1 MAYELLQ
8 CANHFYSIHRD
19 IIKYTLMNIS
29 QIFKASI
36 AVVISV
42 SCVISSVHA
51 ESVIIPKPPVLN
63 ATAYV
68 LMDAASGEIL
78 VQKNADKQLPPASM
92 TKMMTS
98 YLATHELAL
107 GNLGE
112 QDQVPISIKAWKM
125 GGSKMFIREGR
136 DVALI
141 DLIKGIIIQSGND
154 ASIAVSEYIAGSEDA
169 FVDLMNKHTQHMGM
183 TNTQFKN
190 ATGWPA
196 KGHFSSAHDM
206 AILAQAIINDH
217 PEYYSLYKEKYF
229 EFNKIRQPNRNKLL
243 WRDPSVDGLK
253 TGHTDEAGFC
263 LTASAQ
269 RNGMRLIAV
278 VMGTN
283 SENARATETQKL
295 LTYGFRYFETHR
307 LYQAGAS
314 IKSLPVWFG
323 EETAFDIGLNKDLY
337 ITIARGSKEQ
347 LQVETLTNKFIEAP
361 LNAGEIQ
368 GMLTIRLEDKV
379 LAERSLV
386 ALNNV
391 AEAGFFSRFW
401 DGIKLFFIKLGGGE
415 G

>member
-1 MAYELLQ
+1 MKFTDTLL
-8 CANHFYSIHRD
+8 N
-19 IIKYTLMNIS
+19 YTLMNIREV
-29 QIFKASI
+29 FTASI
-36 AVVISV
+36 VAIISV
-42 SCVISSVHA
+42 TCTLSTA
-51 ESVIIPKPPVLN
+51 QAQSVIIPKSPVIN

-78 VQKNADKQLPPASM
+78 VQKNADQQLPPASM

-107 GNLGE
+107 GNLSE

-141 DLIKGIIIQSGND
+141 DLIKGIVIQSGND
-154 ASIAVSEYIAGSEDA
+154 ASIAVSEYVAGSEDA
-169 FVDLMNKHTQHMGM
+169 FVDLMNQHAQRMGM
-183 TNTQFKN
+183 ANTQFKN

-196 KGHFSSAHDM
+196 KGHVSSALDM

-217 PEYYSLYKEKYF
+217 PEYYALYKEKYF

-253 TGHTDEAGFC
+253 TGHTEEAGYC
-263 LTASAQ
+263 LTASAK
-269 RNGMRLIAV
+269 RDGMRLIAV

-295 LTYGFRYFETHR
+295 LTYGFRYFETYR
-307 LYQAGAS
+307 LYEAGAT
-314 IKSLPVWFG
+314 IKTLPVWYG
-323 EETAFDIGLNKDLY
+323 EETEFDIGLNKDLH
-337 ITIARGSKEQ
+337 ITIARGSKEH
-347 LQVETLTNKFIEAP
+347 LQVETLTNEFIEGP
-361 LNAGEIQ
+361 LNTGEIQ
-368 GMLTIRLEDKV
+368 GTLTIRLEDKV

-386 ALNNV
+386 ALNDV
-391 AEAGFFSRFW
+391 TEAGLFSRLW
-401 DGIKLFFIKLGGGE
+401 DGIKLFFIKLSGSE

>member
-1 MAYELLQ
+1 M
-8 CANHFYSIHRD
+8 
-19 IIKYTLMNIS
+19 IIRQLFT
-29 QIFKASI
+29 A
-36 AVVISV
+36 
-42 SCVISSVHA
+42 SCVAIISFSCAISSVQA
-51 ESVIIPKPPVLN
+51 ESVIIPKPPILN

-68 LMDAASGEIL
+68 LMDAVSGEIL

-112 QDQVPISIKAWKM
+112 QDQVPVSVKAWKM

-136 DVALI
+136 NVPLI

-154 ASIAVSEYIAGSEDA
+154 ASIAVSEYVAGSEDA
-169 FVDLMNKHTQHMGM
+169 FVDLMNKHAQRMGM
-183 TNTQFKN
+183 VNTQFQN

-196 KGHFSSAHDM
+196 KNHFSSAHDM
-206 AILAQAIINDH
+206 AVLAQAIVNDH
-217 PEYYSLYKEKYF
+217 PEYYALYKEKYF

-253 TGHTDEAGFC
+253 TGHTEEAGYC

-278 VMGTN
+278 VMGTK
-283 SENARATETQKL
+283 SENARAIETQKL

-307 LYQAGAS
+307 LYQAGDS
-314 IKSLPVWFG
+314 IKTLPVWYG
-323 EETAFDIGLNKDLY
+323 EETQFEVGIADDLY
-337 ITIARGSKEQ
+337 ITVARGAKEQ
-347 LQVETLTNKFIEAP
+347 LELETLTNEFIEAP
-361 LNAGEIQ
+361 LSIGESQ
-368 GMLTIRLEDKV
+368 GSITIRLNDKV
-379 LAERSLV
+379 IAERSLV
-386 ALNNV
+386 VLNNV
-391 AEAGFFSRFW
+391 TEAGFFSRLW
-401 DGIKLFFIKLGGGE
+401 DGIKLFFKKLIGSE

>member
-1 MAYELLQ
+1 MRQLFFMKFTDTLL
-8 CANHFYSIHRD
+8 N
-19 IIKYTLMNIS
+19 YTLMNIREVFTS
-29 QIFKASI
+29 SI
-36 AVVISV
+36 IAIISV
-42 SCVISSVHA
+42 TCILSTA
-51 ESVIIPKPPVLN
+51 QAQTVIIPKSPVIN

-107 GNLGE
+107 GNLSE

-141 DLIKGIIIQSGND
+141 DLIKGIVIQSGND
-154 ASIAVSEYIAGSEDA
+154 ASIAVSEYVAGSEDA
-169 FVDLMNKHTQHMGM
+169 FVDLMNQHAQRMGM
-183 TNTQFKN
+183 ADTQFKN

-196 KGHFSSAHDM
+196 KGHVSSALDM

-217 PEYYSLYKEKYF
+217 PEYYELYKEKYF

-253 TGHTDEAGFC
+253 TGHTEEAGYC
-263 LTASAQ
+263 LTASAK
-269 RNGMRLIAV
+269 RDGMRLIAV

-295 LTYGFRYFETHR
+295 LTYGFRYFETYR
-307 LYQAGAS
+307 LYEAGAT
-314 IKSLPVWFG
+314 IKTLPVWYG
-323 EETAFDIGLNKDLY
+323 EETEFDIGLNKDLH
-337 ITIARGSKEQ
+337 ITIARGSKEH
-347 LQVETLTNKFIEAP
+347 LQVETLTNEFIEGP
-361 LNAGEIQ
+361 LNTGDIQ
-368 GMLTIRLEDKV
+368 GTLTIRLEDKV

-386 ALNNV
+386 ALNDV
-391 AEAGFFSRFW
+391 TEAGLFSRLW
-401 DGIKLFFIKLGGGE
+401 DGIKLFFIKLSGSE

>member
-1 MAYELLQ
+1 M
-8 CANHFYSIHRD
+8 
-19 IIKYTLMNIS
+19 TLR
-29 QIFKASI
+29 QIFSASI
-36 AVVISV
+36 AAIISF
-42 SCVISSVHA
+42 SCLSTSVQA

-107 GNLGE
+107 GNLSE
-112 QDQVPISIKAWKM
+112 QDSVPVSVKAWKM

-136 DVALI
+136 NVPFI

-154 ASIAVSEYIAGSEDA
+154 ASIAVSEYVAGSEDA
-169 FVDLMNKHTQHMGM
+169 FVDLMNQHAKRMGM
-183 TNTQFKN
+183 DNTQFQN

-196 KGHFSSAHDM
+196 KNHFSSAHDM
-206 AILAQAIINDH
+206 AILARSIVNDH

-253 TGHTDEAGFC
+253 TGHTDEAGYC

-278 VMGTN
+278 VMGTK

-307 LYQAGAS
+307 LYQAGDS
-314 IKSLPVWFG
+314 IKTLPVWYAN
-323 EETAFDIGLNKDLY
+323 ETEFDVGIADDLF
-337 ITIARGSKEQ
+337 ITVARGAKEQ
-347 LQVETLTNKFIEAP
+347 LQIETLTNEFIEAP
-361 LNAGEIQ
+361 IKTGENQ
-368 GMLTIRLEDKV
+368 GTLTIRLDDKI
-379 LAERSLV
+379 LAERALV
-386 ALNNV
+386 ALSDV
-391 AEAGFFSRFW
+391 SEAGFFSRLW
-401 DGIKLFFIKLGGGE
+401 DGIKLFFIKLTGGE

>member
-8 CANHFYSIHRD
+8 CVNHFYSIHRD
-19 IIKYTLMNIS
+19 IIRYTLMNIS

-63 ATAYV
+63 ASAYV

-368 GMLTIRLEDKV
+368 GMLTIRLDDKV

>member
-1 MAYELLQ
+1 MT
-8 CANHFYSIHRD
+8 IR
-19 IIKYTLMNIS
+19 
-29 QIFKASI
+29 QIFTASCAAI
-36 AVVISV
+36 ISF
-42 SCVISSVHA
+42 SCALTSVQA

-112 QDQVPISIKAWKM
+112 QDQVPVSIKAWKM

-136 DVALI
+136 NVALI

-154 ASIAVSEYIAGSEDA
+154 ASIAVSEYVAGSEDA
-169 FVDLMNKHTQHMGM
+169 FVDLMNKHAQRMGM
-183 TNTQFKN
+183 VNTQFQN

-206 AILAQAIINDH
+206 AVLAQAIVNDH

-253 TGHTDEAGFC
+253 TGHTEEAGFC

-278 VMGTN
+278 VMGTK

-307 LYQAGAS
+307 LYKAGES
-314 IKSLPVWFG
+314 IKTLPVWYG
-323 EETAFDIGLNKDLY
+323 EEIQFEVGLTDDLY
-337 ITIARGSKEQ
+337 ITVARGAKEQ
-347 LQVETLTNKFIEAP
+347 LQLETLTNEFIEAP
-361 LNAGEIQ
+361 LSTGEDQ
-368 GMLTIRLEDKV
+368 GSLTIRLNDKII
-379 LAERSLV
+379 AERPLV
-386 ALNNV
+386 VLTNV
-391 AEAGFFSRFW
+391 TEAGFFSRLW
-401 DGIKLFFIKLGGGE
+401 DGIKLFFIKLIGGE

>member
-1 MAYELLQ
+1 MPRSFL
-8 CANHFYSIHRD
+8 FYSLIHYL
-19 IIKYTLMNIS
+19 KHKTMNIR
-29 QIFKASI
+29 QIFTASCAAI
-36 AVVISV
+36 ISF
-42 SCVISSVHA
+42 SCTLSSVQA

-78 VQKNADKQLPPASM
+78 VQKNAEKQLPPASM

-112 QDQVPISIKAWKM
+112 QDQVPVSVKAWKM

-154 ASIAVSEYIAGSEDA
+154 ASIAVSEYVAGSEDA
-169 FVDLMNKHTQHMGM
+169 FVDLMNQHAQRMGM
-183 TNTQFKN
+183 VNTQFQN

-196 KGHFSSAHDM
+196 KNHFSSAHDM
-206 AILAQAIINDH
+206 AILAQAIVNDH
-217 PEYYSLYKEKYF
+217 PEYYGLYKEKYF

-253 TGHTDEAGFC
+253 TGHTEEAGFC

-307 LYQAGAS
+307 LYQAGES
-314 IKSLPVWFG
+314 IKTLPVWYG
-323 EETAFDIGLNKDLY
+323 EETEFEVGIAEDLY
-337 ITIARGSKEQ
+337 ITVARGAKEQ
-347 LQVETLTNKFIEAP
+347 LQVETLTNEFIEAP
-361 LNAGEIQ
+361 LSTGENQ
-368 GMLTIRLEDKV
+368 GSLSIRLNDKV
-379 LAERSLV
+379 IAERQLV
-386 ALNNV
+386 ALSNV
-391 AEAGFFSRFW
+391 TEAGFFSRLW
-401 DGIKLFFIKLGGGE
+401 DGIKLFFIKLTGGE

>member
-1 MAYELLQ
+1 
-8 CANHFYSIHRD
+8 
-19 IIKYTLMNIS
+19 MNIR
-29 QIFKASI
+29 QIFT
-36 AVVISV
+36 V
-42 SCVISSVHA
+42 SCAAIISFSCAISSVQA

-68 LMDAASGEIL
+68 LMDAVSGEIL

-112 QDQVPISIKAWKM
+112 QDQVPVSVKAWKM

-136 DVALI
+136 NVALI

-154 ASIAVSEYIAGSEDA
+154 ASIAVSEYVAGSEDA
-169 FVDLMNKHTQHMGM
+169 FVDLMNKHAQRMGM
-183 TNTQFKN
+183 LNTQFQN

-206 AILAQAIINDH
+206 AVLAQAIVNDH

-253 TGHTDEAGFC
+253 TGHTEEAGFC

-278 VMGTN
+278 VMGTR

-307 LYQAGAS
+307 LYQAGES
-314 IKSLPVWFG
+314 IKTLPVWYG
-323 EETAFDIGLNKDLY
+323 EEIQFDVGIEDDLF
-337 ITIARGSKEQ
+337 ITVARGAKEQ
-347 LQVETLTNKFIEAP
+347 LQLETLTNEFIEAP
-361 LNAGEIQ
+361 LSIGESQ
-368 GMLTIRLEDKV
+368 GSLTIRLNDKV
-379 LAERSLV
+379 IAERQLV
-386 ALNNV
+386 VLNNV
-391 AEAGFFSRFW
+391 TEAGFFSRLW
-401 DGIKLFFIKLGGGE
+401 DGIKLFFIKLIGSE

>member
-1 MAYELLQ
+1 MKL
-8 CANHFYSIHRD
+8 R
-19 IIKYTLMNIS
+19 

-36 AVVISV
+36 AAVISFT
-42 SCVISSVHA
+42 CTLSSAQA

-63 ATAYV
+63 ASAYV

-107 GNLGE
+107 GNLSE
-112 QDQVPISIKAWKM
+112 QDQVPISVKAWKM

-154 ASIAVSEYIAGSEDA
+154 ASIAVSEYVAGSEDA
-169 FVDLMNKHTQHMGM
+169 FVDLMNKHTQRMGM
-183 TNTQFKN
+183 NNTQFKN

-196 KGHFSSAHDM
+196 EGHFSSANDM

-253 TGHTDEAGFC
+253 TGHTDEAGYC
-263 LTASAQ
+263 LTASAE

-307 LYQAGAS
+307 LYQAAAS
-314 IKSLPVWFG
+314 IKTLPVWFG
-323 EETAFDIGLNKDLY
+323 EETEFDIGLEKDLY
-337 ITIARGSKEQ
+337 ITIARGAKEQ
-347 LQVETLTNKFIEAP
+347 LQVETLTNEFIEAP
-361 LNAGEIQ
+361 VNTGESQ
-368 GMLTIRLEDKV
+368 GTLIIRLNDKV

-391 AEAGFFSRFW
+391 TEAGFFSRLW

>member
-1 MAYELLQ
+1 MSCYNASIIFMKFTDTLL
-8 CANHFYSIHRD
+8 N
-19 IIKYTLMNIS
+19 YTLMNIREV
-29 QIFKASI
+29 FTASI
-36 AVVISV
+36 VAIISV
-42 SCVISSVHA
+42 TCTLSTA
-51 ESVIIPKPPVLN
+51 QAQTVIIPKSPVIN

-107 GNLGE
+107 GNLSE

-141 DLIKGIIIQSGND
+141 DLIKGIVIQSGND
-154 ASIAVSEYIAGSEDA
+154 ASIAVSEYVAGSEDA
-169 FVDLMNKHTQHMGM
+169 FVDLMNQHAQRMGM
-183 TNTQFKN
+183 ANTQFKN

-196 KGHFSSAHDM
+196 KGHVSSALDM

-217 PEYYSLYKEKYF
+217 PEYYALYKEKYF

-253 TGHTDEAGFC
+253 TGHTEEAGYC

-269 RNGMRLIAV
+269 RDGMRLIAV

-295 LTYGFRYFETHR
+295 LTYGFRYFETYR
-307 LYQAGAS
+307 LYEAGAT
-314 IKSLPVWFG
+314 IKTLPVWYG
-323 EETAFDIGLNKDLY
+323 EETEFDIGLNKDLH
-337 ITIARGSKEQ
+337 ITIARGSKEH
-347 LQVETLTNKFIEAP
+347 LQVETLTNEFIEGP
-361 LNAGEIQ
+361 LNTGEIQ
-368 GMLTIRLEDKV
+368 GTLTIRLEDKV

-386 ALNNV
+386 ALNDV
-391 AEAGFFSRFW
+391 TEAGFFSRLW
-401 DGIKLFFIKLGGGE
+401 DGIKLFFIKLSGSE

>member
-1 MAYELLQ
+1 
-8 CANHFYSIHRD
+8 
-19 IIKYTLMNIS
+19 MNIRQLFNA
-29 QIFKASI
+29 QIVKTRI
-36 AVVISV
+36 AAIISFT
-42 SCVISSVHA
+42 CVLSTAQA

-107 GNLGE
+107 GNLNE
-112 QDQVPISIKAWKM
+112 QDQVPVSVKAWKM

-141 DLIKGIIIQSGND
+141 DLIKGVIIQSGND
-154 ASIAVSEYIAGSEDA
+154 ASIAVSEFVAGSEDA
-169 FVDLMNKHTQHMGM
+169 FVDLMNRHAQRMGM
-183 TNTQFKN
+183 VNTQFQN

-206 AILAQAIINDH
+206 AILAQGIINDH

-263 LTASAQ
+263 LTASAE

-278 VMGTN
+278 VMGTK

-307 LYQAGAS
+307 LYEGAAS
-314 IKSLPVWFG
+314 IKTLPVWFG
-323 EETAFDIGLNKDLY
+323 EETEFDIGIADDLF
-337 ITIARGSKEQ
+337 ITVARGAKEQ
-347 LQVETLTNKFIEAP
+347 LQIETLTNEFIEAP
-361 LNAGEIQ
+361 LKAGESQ
-368 GMLTIRLEDKV
+368 GTLTIRLDDKV
-379 LAERSLV
+379 LAERPLV
-386 ALNNV
+386 ALTNV
-391 AEAGFFSRFW
+391 SEASFFSRVW
-401 DGIKLFFIKLGGGE
+401 DGIKLFFIKLFGAE

>member
-1 MAYELLQ
+1 MRQ
-8 CANHFYSIHRD
+8 SFFFYSLIHYS
-19 IIKYTLMNIS
+19 KYNTMTIR
-29 QIFKASI
+29 QIFTASCAAI
-36 AVVISV
+36 ISF
-42 SCVISSVHA
+42 SCALTSVQA

-112 QDQVPISIKAWKM
+112 QDQVPVSIKAWKM

-136 DVALI
+136 NVALI

-154 ASIAVSEYIAGSEDA
+154 ASIAVSEYVAGSEDA
-169 FVDLMNKHTQHMGM
+169 FVDLMNKHAQRMGM
-183 TNTQFKN
+183 VNTQFQN

-206 AILAQAIINDH
+206 AVLAQAIVNDH

-253 TGHTDEAGFC
+253 TGHTEEAGFC

-278 VMGTN
+278 VMGTK

-307 LYQAGAS
+307 LYKAGES
-314 IKSLPVWFG
+314 IKTLPVWYG
-323 EETAFDIGLNKDLY
+323 EEIQFEVGLTDDLY
-337 ITIARGSKEQ
+337 ITVARGAKEQ
-347 LQVETLTNKFIEAP
+347 LQLETLTNEFIEAP
-361 LNAGEIQ
+361 LSTGEDQ
-368 GMLTIRLEDKV
+368 GSLTIRLNDKII
-379 LAERSLV
+379 AERPLV
-386 ALNNV
+386 VLTNV
-391 AEAGFFSRFW
+391 TEAGFFSRLW
-401 DGIKLFFIKLGGGE
+401 DGIKLFFIKLIGGE

>member
-1 MAYELLQ
+1 
-8 CANHFYSIHRD
+8 
-19 IIKYTLMNIS
+19 
-29 QIFKASI
+29 
-36 AVVISV
+36 
-42 SCVISSVHA
+42 
-51 ESVIIPKPPVLN
+51 
-63 ATAYV
+63 
-68 LMDAASGEIL
+68 MDAASGEIL

-107 GNLGE
+107 GNLSE

-141 DLIKGIIIQSGND
+141 DLIKGIVIQSGND
-154 ASIAVSEYIAGSEDA
+154 ASIAVSEYVAGSEDA
-169 FVDLMNKHTQHMGM
+169 FVDLMNQHAQRMGM
-183 TNTQFKN
+183 ANTEFKN

-196 KGHFSSAHDM
+196 KGHVSSALDM

-217 PEYYSLYKEKYF
+217 PEYYALYKEKYF

-253 TGHTDEAGFC
+253 TGHTEEAGYC

-269 RNGMRLIAV
+269 RDGMRLIAV

-295 LTYGFRYFETHR
+295 LTYGFRYFETYR
-307 LYQAGAS
+307 LYEAGAT
-314 IKSLPVWFG
+314 IKTLPVWYG
-323 EETAFDIGLNKDLY
+323 EETEFDIGLNKDLH
-337 ITIARGSKEQ
+337 ITIARGSKEH
-347 LQVETLTNKFIEAP
+347 LQVETLTNEFIEGP
-361 LNAGEIQ
+361 LNTGEIQ
-368 GMLTIRLEDKV
+368 GTLTIRLEDKV

-386 ALNNV
+386 ALNDV
-391 AEAGFFSRFW
+391 TEAGLFSRLW
-401 DGIKLFFIKLGGGE
+401 DGIKLFFIKLSGSE

>member
-1 MAYELLQ
+1 MNFRQIVKARIATKTLL
-8 CANHFYSIHRD
+8 
-19 IIKYTLMNIS
+19 
-29 QIFKASI
+29 KASI
-36 AVVISV
+36 ATVIGFTCSFASV
-42 SCVISSVHA
+42 QA

-107 GNLGE
+107 GNLNE
-112 QDQVPISIKAWKM
+112 QDQVPVSVKAWKM

-141 DLIKGIIIQSGND
+141 DLIKGVIIQSGND
-154 ASIAVSEYIAGSEDA
+154 ASIAVSEYVAGSEDA
-169 FVDLMNKHTQHMGM
+169 FVDLMNRHAQRMGM
-183 TNTQFKN
+183 VNTQFQN

-196 KGHFSSAHDM
+196 KNHFSSAHDM
-206 AILAQAIINDH
+206 AVLARAIVNDH

-253 TGHTDEAGFC
+253 TGHTEEAGFC
-263 LTASAQ
+263 LTASAE

-278 VMGTN
+278 VMGTK

-307 LYQAGAS
+307 LYEAAAS
-314 IKSLPVWFG
+314 IKTLPVWYG
-323 EETAFDIGLNKDLY
+323 EETQFDVGLNEDLY
-337 ITIARGSKEQ
+337 ITIARGAKEQ
-347 LQVETLTNKFIEAP
+347 LQVETLTNEFIEAP
-361 LNAGEIQ
+361 LKTGESQ
-368 GMLTIRLEDKV
+368 GSLTIRLDDKV
-379 LAERSLV
+379 LAERPLV

-391 AEAGFFSRFW
+391 TEAGFFSRLW
-401 DGIKLFFIKLGGGE
+401 DGIKLFFIKLVGGE
-415 G
+415 GR

>member
-8 CANHFYSIHRD
+8 CGYHFYSIHRD

-36 AVVISV
+36 AAVISV
-42 SCVISSVHA
+42 SSAISSVQA
-51 ESVIIPKPPVLN
+51 ASVIIPKPPVLN

-68 LMDAASGEIL
+68 LMDATSGEIL

-154 ASIAVSEYIAGSEDA
+154 ASIAVSEYVAGSEDA
-169 FVDLMNKHTQHMGM
+169 FVDLMNKHTQRMGM

-217 PEYYSLYKEKYF
+217 PEYYPLYKEKYF

-314 IKSLPVWFG
+314 IKNLPVWFG

-368 GMLTIRLEDKV
+368 GTLTIRLDDKV

-391 AEAGFFSRFW
+391 EEAGFFSRFW

>member
-1 MAYELLQ
+1 MVYELLQ
-8 CANHFYSIHRD
+8 WANHFYSIHRD

-29 QIFKASI
+29 QIFKVSI
-36 AVVISV
+36 AAVISV

-154 ASIAVSEYIAGSEDA
+154 ASIAVSEYVAGSEDA
-169 FVDLMNKHTQHMGM
+169 FVDLMNKHTLRMGM

-217 PEYYSLYKEKYF
+217 PEYYALYKEKYF

-278 VMGTN
+278 VMGTH

-307 LYQAGAS
+307 LYQAGES
-314 IKSLPVWFG
+314 IKKLPVWFG
-323 EETAFDIGLNKDLY
+323 EETEFDIGLNQDLY

-347 LQVETLTNKFIEAP
+347 LQVETLTNEFIEAP

-368 GMLTIRLEDKV
+368 GTLTIRLEDKV

-391 AEAGFFSRFW
+391 EEAGFFSRFW

>member
-1 MAYELLQ
+1 MRRSFL
-8 CANHFYSIHRD
+8 FYSPIHYS
-19 IIKYTLMNIS
+19 KYNTMNIRK
-29 QIFKASI
+29 IFT
-36 AVVISV
+36 ISCAAIISF
-42 SCVISSVHA
+42 SCAISSAQA

-68 LMDAASGEIL
+68 LMDAVSGKIL

-107 GNLGE
+107 GNLNE
-112 QDQVPISIKAWKM
+112 QDQVPVSVKAWKM

-154 ASIAVSEYIAGSEDA
+154 ASIAVSEYVAGSEDA
-169 FVDLMNKHTQHMGM
+169 FVDLMNQHAQRIGM
-183 TNTQFKN
+183 VNTQFQN

-196 KGHFSSAHDM
+196 EGHFSSAHDM
-206 AILAQAIINDH
+206 AVLAQAIINDH

-253 TGHTDEAGFC
+253 TGHTEEAGFC
-263 LTASAQ
+263 LAASAQ
-269 RNGMRLIAV
+269 RNNMRLIAV

-307 LYQAGAS
+307 LYQAGDS
-314 IKSLPVWFG
+314 IKTLPVWYG
-323 EETAFDIGLNKDLY
+323 EETQFEVGIADDLY
-337 ITIARGSKEQ
+337 ITVARGAKEQ
-347 LQVETLTNKFIEAP
+347 LQLETLTNEFIEAP
-361 LNAGEIQ
+361 LSIGENQ
-368 GMLTIRLEDKV
+368 GSLTIRLNDKV
-379 LAERSLV
+379 IAERSLV
-386 ALNNV
+386 VLNNV
-391 AEAGFFSRFW
+391 TEAGFFSRFW
-401 DGIKLFFIKLGGGE
+401 DGIKLFFIKLMGSE

>member
-1 MAYELLQ
+1 MSLRQ
-8 CANHFYSIHRD
+8 
-19 IIKYTLMNIS
+19 IIKNRITTVFS
-29 QIFKASI
+29 AT
-36 AVVISV
+36 VIL
-42 SCVISSVHA
+42 SSVFFTSAQA

-78 VQKNADKQLPPASM
+78 VEKNANKRLPPASM

-112 QDQVPISIKAWKM
+112 QDPVPVSIKAWKM

-136 DVALI
+136 DVPFI

-154 ASIAVSEYIAGSEDA
+154 ASVAVAEYVAGSEDA
-169 FVDLMNKHTQHMGM
+169 FVDLMNRHAQRMGM
-183 TNTQFKN
+183 ENTQFKN
-190 ATGWPA
+190 STGWPA
-196 KGHFSSAHDM
+196 EGHYSSSMDM
-206 AILAQAIINDH
+206 ALLAQAIINEH
-217 PEYYSLYKEKYF
+217 PEYYGLYKEKYF

-253 TGHTDEAGFC
+253 TGHTEEAGFC
-263 LTASAQ
+263 LTASAI
-269 RNGMRLIAV
+269 RDDMRLIAV

-295 LTYGFRYFETHR
+295 LTYGFRYYETHR

-314 IKSLPVWFG
+314 IKTLPVWYG
-323 EETAFDIGLNKDLY
+323 EQTEFDVGVEEDMF

-347 LQVETLTNKFIEAP
+347 LEVETLTNEYIEAP
-361 LNAGEIQ
+361 LQTSDGLGTLTVRLNGE
-368 GMLTIRLEDKV
+368 T
-379 LAERSLV
+379 LAERQLV
-386 ALNNV
+386 ALTDV
-391 AEAGFFSRFW
+391 EEASFFSRLW
-401 DGIKLFFIKLGGGE
+401 DGIKLFFIKLIGGE

>member
-1 MAYELLQ
+1 MALELLQ
-8 CANHFYSIHRD
+8 CGHPFFYSPIQNL
-19 IIKYTLMNIS
+19 KYNIMNIR
-29 QIFKASI
+29 QFFTASCAAI
-36 AVVISV
+36 ISV
-42 SCVISSVHA
+42 SCAISSVHA
-51 ESVIIPKPPVLN
+51 DSVIIPKPPVLN

-78 VQKNADKQLPPASM
+78 VQKNPDKQLPPASM

-112 QDQVPISIKAWKM
+112 QDQVPISVKAWKM

-136 DVALI
+136 NVALI

-154 ASIAVSEYIAGSEDA
+154 ASVAVSEYVAGSEDA
-169 FVDLMNKHTQHMGM
+169 FVDLMNQHTQRMGM

-190 ATGWPA
+190 STGWPA
-196 KGHFSSAHDM
+196 TGHFSSARDM
-206 AILAQAIINDH
+206 AILARAIINDH

-263 LTASAQ
+263 LTASAE
-269 RNGMRLIAV
+269 RNNMRLIAV

-295 LTYGFRYFETHR
+295 LTYGFRYYETHR
-307 LYQAGAS
+307 LYQAGDS
-314 IKSLPVWFG
+314 IKTLPVWYG
-323 EETAFDIGLNKDLY
+323 EETQFEVGISEDLF
-337 ITIARGSKEQ
+337 ITVARGAKEQ
-347 LQVETLTNKFIEAP
+347 LQVETLTNEFIEAP
-361 LNAGEIQ
+361 LATGENQ
-368 GMLTIRLEDKV
+368 GSLTIRLGDKII
-379 LAERSLV
+379 AERPLV
-386 ALNNV
+386 VLNDV
-391 AEAGFFSRFW
+391 TEAGFFSRLW
-401 DGIKLFFIKLGGGE
+401 DGIKLFFIKLVGSE

>member
-1 MAYELLQ
+1 
-8 CANHFYSIHRD
+8 
-19 IIKYTLMNIS
+19 MNIREV
-29 QIFKASI
+29 FTASI
-36 AVVISV
+36 IVIISV
-42 SCVISSVHA
+42 TCTLSTA
-51 ESVIIPKPPVLN
+51 QAQTVIIPKSPVIN

-107 GNLGE
+107 GNLSE

-141 DLIKGIIIQSGND
+141 DLIRGIVIQSGND
-154 ASIAVSEYIAGSEDA
+154 ASIAVSEYVAGSEDA
-169 FVDLMNKHTQHMGM
+169 FVDLMNQHAQRMGM

-196 KGHFSSAHDM
+196 KGHVSSALDM
-206 AILAQAIINDH
+206 AVLAQAIINDH

-253 TGHTDEAGFC
+253 TGHTEEAGYC

-269 RNGMRLIAV
+269 RDGMRLIAV

-295 LTYGFRYFETHR
+295 LTYGFRYFETYR
-307 LYQAGAS
+307 LYEAGAT
-314 IKSLPVWFG
+314 IKTLPVWYG
-323 EETAFDIGLNKDLY
+323 EETEFDIGLNKDLH
-337 ITIARGSKEQ
+337 ITIARGSKEH
-347 LQVETLTNKFIEAP
+347 LQVETLTNEFIEGP
-361 LNAGEIQ
+361 LNTGEIQ
-368 GMLTIRLEDKV
+368 GTLTIRLEDKV

-386 ALNNV
+386 ALNDV
-391 AEAGFFSRFW
+391 TEAGFFSRLW
-401 DGIKLFFIKLGGGE
+401 DGIKLFFIKLSGSE

>member
-1 MAYELLQ
+1 
-8 CANHFYSIHRD
+8 
-19 IIKYTLMNIS
+19 MNIR
-29 QIFKASI
+29 QIFTASC
-36 AVVISV
+36 AAVISF
-42 SCVISSVHA
+42 SCAISAVNA

-63 ATAYV
+63 ASAYV
-68 LMDAASGEIL
+68 LMDAASGEII

-112 QDQVPISIKAWKM
+112 QDPVPVSVKAWKM

-136 DVALI
+136 NVPFI
-141 DLIKGIIIQSGND
+141 ELIKGIIIQSGND
-154 ASIAVSEYIAGSEDA
+154 ASIAVSEFVAGSEDA
-169 FVDLMNKHTQHMGM
+169 FVDLMNRHAQRMGM
-183 TNTQFKN
+183 VNTQFQN

-196 KGHFSSAHDM
+196 KEHFSSAHDM
-206 AILAQAIINDH
+206 ALLAQAIINDH

-253 TGHTDEAGFC
+253 TGHTEEAGFC

-278 VMGTN
+278 VMGTK

-307 LYQAGAS
+307 LYQAGDS
-314 IKSLPVWFG
+314 IKTLPVWYG
-323 EETAFDIGLNKDLY
+323 EETQFEVGIADDLF
-337 ITIARGSKEQ
+337 ITVARGAKEQ
-347 LQVETLTNKFIEAP
+347 LQVETLTNEFIEAP
-361 LNAGEIQ
+361 LSIGESQ
-368 GMLTIRLEDKV
+368 GSVTIRLNDKV
-379 LAERSLV
+379 IAERPLV

-391 AEAGFFSRFW
+391 TEAGFFSRLW
-401 DGIKLFFIKLGGGE
+401 DGIKLFFIKLFGSE

>member
-1 MAYELLQ
+1 MVYELLQ
-8 CANHFYSIHRD
+8 CSHHFYSIHRD

-29 QIFKASI
+29 QIFKVSI
-36 AVVISV
+36 AAVISV
-42 SCVISSVHA
+42 SCAISSVHA

-68 LMDAASGEIL
+68 LMDAVSGEIL

-136 DVALI
+136 DVAFI

-154 ASIAVSEYIAGSEDA
+154 ASIAVSEYVAGSEDA
-169 FVDLMNKHTQHMGM
+169 FVDLMNKHTQRMGM

-217 PEYYSLYKEKYF
+217 PEYYALYKEKYF

-278 VMGTN
+278 VMGTH

-295 LTYGFRYFETHR
+295 LTYGFRYFETHQ
-307 LYQAGAS
+307 LYKAGAS
-314 IKSLPVWFG
+314 IKKLPVWFG
-323 EETAFDIGLNKDLY
+323 EEIEFDIGLTKDLY

-347 LQVETLTNKFIEAP
+347 LQVETLTNEFIEAP
-361 LNAGEIQ
+361 LNAGEVQ
-368 GMLTIRLEDKV
+368 GTLTIRLDDKV
-379 LAERSLV
+379 LAERALV

-391 AEAGFFSRFW
+391 TEAGFFSRFW

>member
-1 MAYELLQ
+1 MKFTNTLL
-8 CANHFYSIHRD
+8 N
-19 IIKYTLMNIS
+19 YTLMNIREV
-29 QIFKASI
+29 FTASI
-36 AVVISV
+36 VVIISV
-42 SCVISSVHA
+42 ICTLSTA
-51 ESVIIPKPPVLN
+51 QAQTVIIPKSPAIN

-98 YLATHELAL
+98 YIATHELAL
-107 GNLGE
+107 GNLSE

-125 GGSKMFIREGR
+125 GGSRMFIREGR

-141 DLIKGIIIQSGND
+141 DLIKGIVIQSGND
-154 ASIAVSEYIAGSEDA
+154 ASIAVSEYVAGSEDA
-169 FVDLMNKHTQHMGM
+169 FVDLMNQRAQRMGM

-196 KGHFSSAHDM
+196 KGHVSSALDM
-206 AILAQAIINDH
+206 AVLAQAIINDH

-253 TGHTDEAGFC
+253 TGHTEEAGYC

-269 RNGMRLIAV
+269 RDGMRLIAV

-283 SENARATETQKL
+283 SENARAKETQKL
-295 LTYGFRYFETHR
+295 LTYGFRYFETYR
-307 LYQAGAS
+307 LYEAGTT
-314 IKSLPVWFG
+314 IKTLPIWYG
-323 EETAFDIGLNKDLY
+323 EETEFDIGLNKDLH
-337 ITIARGSKEQ
+337 ITIARGSKEH
-347 LQVETLTNKFIEAP
+347 LQVETLTNKFIEGP
-361 LNAGEIQ
+361 LNTGEIQ
-368 GMLTIRLEDKV
+368 GTLTVRLEDKI

-386 ALNNV
+386 ALNDV
-391 AEAGFFSRFW
+391 TEAGLFSRLW
-401 DGIKLFFIKLGGGE
+401 DGIKLFFIKLSGSE

>member
-1 MAYELLQ
+1 
-8 CANHFYSIHRD
+8 
-19 IIKYTLMNIS
+19 MNIRQLFNA
-29 QIFKASI
+29 QIVKTRI
-36 AVVISV
+36 AAIISFT
-42 SCVISSVHA
+42 CVLSTAQA

-107 GNLGE
+107 GNLNE
-112 QDQVPISIKAWKM
+112 QDQVPVSVKAWKM

-141 DLIKGIIIQSGND
+141 DLIKGVIIQSGND
-154 ASIAVSEYIAGSEDA
+154 ASIAVSEFVAGSEDA
-169 FVDLMNKHTQHMGM
+169 FVDLMNRHAQRMGM
-183 TNTQFKN
+183 VNTQFQN

-206 AILAQAIINDH
+206 AILAQGIINDH

-263 LTASAQ
+263 LTASAE

-278 VMGTN
+278 VMGTK

-307 LYQAGAS
+307 LYEGAAS
-314 IKSLPVWFG
+314 IKTLPVWFG
-323 EETAFDIGLNKDLY
+323 EETEFDIGIADDLF
-337 ITIARGSKEQ
+337 ITVARGAKEQ
-347 LQVETLTNKFIEAP
+347 LQIETLTNEFIEAP
-361 LNAGEIQ
+361 LKAGESQ
-368 GMLTIRLEDKV
+368 GTLTIRLDDKV
-379 LAERSLV
+379 LAERPLV
-386 ALNNV
+386 ALTNV
-391 AEAGFFSRFW
+391 SEASFFSRVW
-401 DGIKLFFIKLGGGE
+401 DGIKLFFIKLFGGE